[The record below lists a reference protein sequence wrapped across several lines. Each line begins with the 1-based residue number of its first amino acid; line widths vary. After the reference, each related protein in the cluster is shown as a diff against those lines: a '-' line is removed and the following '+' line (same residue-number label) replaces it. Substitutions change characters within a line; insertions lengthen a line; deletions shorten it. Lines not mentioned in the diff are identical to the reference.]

1 METNKPK
8 ARLVAIG
15 RHMLSCLSAND
26 YIEIG
31 ERRWHALHNR
41 AQEMLEDSRADSAQ
55 RVECMKAIYDLRD
68 RTTQLAI
75 QHGATLEGALEV
87 IEHGQ
92 EVVFE
97 KEHGDQHHMGRSN
110 GRLHSGQGSRV
121 CGVFGCGMHVQVQ
134 ARVLTGQPRSGH
146 RSGRTEMGIHGDDH
160 QTHLISHSGPLPRR
174 GCLW

>member
-55 RVECMKAIYDLRD
+55 RVETMKAIYDLRD

-87 IEHGQ
+87 IEHACKKAKVDGSEAVTLMQ
-92 EVVFE
+92 PEAVV
-97 KEHGDQHHMGRSN
+97 STA
-110 GRLHSGQGSRV
+110 LAL
-121 CGVFGCGMHVQVQ
+121 FGIDLD
-134 ARVLTGQPRSGH
+134 AESSSPK
-146 RSGRTEMGIHGDDH
+146 
-160 QTHLISHSGPLPRR
+160 
-174 GCLW
+174 